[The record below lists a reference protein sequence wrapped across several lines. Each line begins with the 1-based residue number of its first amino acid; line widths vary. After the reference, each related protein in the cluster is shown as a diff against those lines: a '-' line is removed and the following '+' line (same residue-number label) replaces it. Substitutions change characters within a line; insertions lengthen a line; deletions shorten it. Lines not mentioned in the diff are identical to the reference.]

1 MPKDI
6 DKADITETVNLTLD
20 KIVILYYNTV
30 IVMKDRRYYNFSLS
44 DYILMELYM
53 LKERV
58 LKVLESGRQFT
69 PAQLAGLTGSSED
82 SIRPRISELR
92 AEGYAVYTNQ
102 TKNGKTAYRLGTPSR
117 KMVAAAYAMFGGEAF
132 SRA

>member
-1 MPKDI
+1 
-6 DKADITETVNLTLD
+6 
-20 KIVILYYNTV
+20 
-30 IVMKDRRYYNFSLS
+30 MKDRRYCNFFLS

-92 AEGYAVYTNQ
+92 SEGYAVYTNQ

>member
-1 MPKDI
+1 
-6 DKADITETVNLTLD
+6 
-20 KIVILYYNTV
+20 
-30 IVMKDRRYYNFSLS
+30 
-44 DYILMELYM
+44 M

-58 LKVLESGRQFT
+58 LNILKSGRQFT
-69 PAQLAGLTGSSED
+69 PAQIAGLTNSKED

-92 AEGYAVYTNQ
+92 ADGYAVYTNQ

-117 KMVAAAYAMFGGEAF
+117 KMVAAAYAMMGGDAF

>member
-20 KIVILYYNTV
+20 KIVILYYNSV
-30 IVMKDRRYYNFSLS
+30 IVMKDRRYCNFFLS

-92 AEGYAVYTNQ
+92 SEGYAVYTNQ

>member
-1 MPKDI
+1 
-6 DKADITETVNLTLD
+6 
-20 KIVILYYNTV
+20 
-30 IVMKDRRYYNFSLS
+30 
-44 DYILMELYM
+44 M
-53 LKERV
+53 LKQRV
-58 LKVLESGRQFT
+58 LKVLESGRNFT

-92 AEGYAVYTNQ
+92 ADGYAVYTNQ

-117 KMVAAAYAMFGGEAF
+117 KMVAAAYAMMGGEAF

>member
-1 MPKDI
+1 
-6 DKADITETVNLTLD
+6 
-20 KIVILYYNTV
+20 
-30 IVMKDRRYYNFSLS
+30 
-44 DYILMELYM
+44 MEISM
-53 LKERV
+53 LKNRV

-69 PAQLAGLTGSSED
+69 PAQLAGLTGTTED

-92 AEGYAVYTNQ
+92 SEGFAVYSNV

-117 KMVAAAYAMFGGEAF
+117 KMVAAAYAQMGSDAF

>member
-1 MPKDI
+1 
-6 DKADITETVNLTLD
+6 
-20 KIVILYYNTV
+20 
-30 IVMKDRRYYNFSLS
+30 
-44 DYILMELYM
+44 M
-53 LKERV
+53 LKQRV
-58 LKVLESGRQFT
+58 LKVLESGRNFT

-92 AEGYAVYTNQ
+92 SEGHAVYTNT

-117 KMVAAAYAMFGGEAF
+117 KMVAAAYAMMGVEAF